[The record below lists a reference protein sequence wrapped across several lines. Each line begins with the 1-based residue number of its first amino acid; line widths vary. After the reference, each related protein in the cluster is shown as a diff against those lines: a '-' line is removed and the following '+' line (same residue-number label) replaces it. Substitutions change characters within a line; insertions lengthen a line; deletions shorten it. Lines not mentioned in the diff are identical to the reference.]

1 MKDGRCSKTDVMI
14 LSPGG
19 ERNRDSLTQME
30 NGQFVEKIKLSLE
43 HVREWWYF

>member
-1 MKDGRCSKTDVMI
+1 MFKTDVMI

-30 NGQFVEKIKLSLE
+30 NGQFCGKIKLSLE